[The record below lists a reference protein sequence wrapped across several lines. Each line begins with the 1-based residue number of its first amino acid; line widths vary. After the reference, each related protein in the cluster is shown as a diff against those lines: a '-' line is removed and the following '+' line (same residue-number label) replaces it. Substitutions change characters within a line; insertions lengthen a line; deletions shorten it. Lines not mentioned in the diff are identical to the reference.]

1 MDTLPLILVEKDLDE
16 SPPNYTVEPSDF
28 LCSRLP
34 PTFASST
41 IRYYR
46 AWNFKEHYI
55 LLEQE
60 NGRPGPPILGGIFGL
75 VHNPDEADNLLFD
88 RAKGYAGRLKQIILL
103 SHGLEVKIALRSK
116 KKGEADL
123 IEQL

>member
-1 MDTLPLILVEKDLDE
+1 MDTIPLILVEKNLDE

-28 LCSRLP
+28 LYSKLP
-34 PTFASST
+34 ANFASSI
-41 IRYYR
+41 IRFYR
-46 AWNFKEHYI
+46 AWNFREHYL

-60 NGRPGPPILGGIFGL
+60 NGRQGSLLLQDIFDL
-75 VHNPDEADNLLFD
+75 VHKADEADKLLFEI
-88 RAKGYAGRLKQIILL
+88 AKGYAGRLKQIILL

-116 KKGEADL
+116 KRGETDI